1 MSEPAGDFCRWDG
14 ADLLLEIRVI
24 PRARETKLAGVRAG
38 RLLIR
43 LQAPPSEGKANTEL
57 GRFLA
62 HLCGVRR
69 GAVTLESGA
78 HGRDKRV
85 RITRPGTLP
94 VLPGAL

>member
-1 MSEPAGDFCRWDG
+1 MTAPAGDFCRWDG

-24 PRARETKLAGVRAG
+24 PRARETMLAGVRAG

-43 LQAPPSEGKANTEL
+43 LQAPPSDGKANTEL
-57 GRFLA
+57 ERFLA

-69 GAVTLESGA
+69 SAVTIESGA
-78 HGRDKRV
+78 SSRDKRI

-94 VLPGAL
+94 TLPDAD